1 MKYLEIFGKLSIY
14 IFSTTGIYAPLPPGP
29 FGFWHEERYNG
40 KAKKCHNVIAC
51 CIVMM
56 RITIAKCIRT
66 FWQGQFFGSF
76 NLAPLGCTPALL
88 VAKNILRMEKTFAL
102 KTTCWFL
109 SYQIIAFTIISLFV
123 FSNFRKIAKIG
134 LFVACASPRLC
145 VCILVDVSLCVCVH
159 VSECFCVC
167 VCVSMCVRD
176 GSRYQIG

>member
-1 MKYLEIFGKLSIY
+1 M
-14 IFSTTGIYAPLPPGP
+14 
-29 FGFWHEERYNG
+29 
-40 KAKKCHNVIAC
+40 
-51 CIVMM
+51 
-56 RITIAKCIRT
+56 IAKYIRT

-167 VCVSMCVRD
+167 VCVCLCVFVCKGRVTLPNWMNCRKN
-176 GSRYQIG
+176 SKRPSTPPPSPSFWENYIAIFCENF